1 MKTSVGF
8 AFVGSFVLVCAGLL
22 LPACNSVSTGGLSSH
37 GGAGGAKSTGGG
49 PGSTGRGGSGAGAS
63 GSGGVTGRGGS
74 VSSGTPGTGGVTGR
88 GGSVSSGGTL
98 GSGGLT
104 GSGGALGSGGGAGTG
119 GRLGSGGAGVGG
131 SGRGGS
137 SGLDGGAGR
146 GGSSG
151 RGGVTGSGGSVG
163 TGGTTA
169 RDAAPD
175 GNIPC
180 GSTTCG
186 AGEYCCS
193 ASCSLCAPIGA
204 ACVALA
210 CLPDG
215 GLGIDTGGCRAV
227 PTADSVFCGSTQ
239 PPHAYVCVLDTLPA
253 PCVAVNVTNVSD
265 TYCCP

>member
-1 MKTSVGF
+1 MKTSIGF
-8 AFVGSFVLVCAGLL
+8 ALVGSFVLVCAGLS

-74 VSSGTPGTGGVTGR
+74 VSSGTPGTGGVASTGGVTGR
-88 GGSVSSGGTL
+88 GGSGGTL
-98 GSGGLT
+98 GSGGL
-104 GSGGALGSGGGAGTG
+104 S
-119 GRLGSGGAGVGG
+119 GSGGAGVGG

-146 GGSSG
+146 GGSGG
-151 RGGVTGSGGSVG
+151 RGGATGSGGSVG

-175 GNIPC
+175 RNIPC
-180 GSTTCG
+180 GSTTCA

-193 ASCSLCAPIGA
+193 ASCGLCAPTGA
-204 ACVALA
+204 TCVAIA
-210 CLPDG
+210 CLPDA
-215 GLGIDTGGCRAV
+215 GLGIDAGGCTAV
-227 PTADSVFCGSTQ
+227 PAADSILCGSTQ
-239 PPHAYVCVLDTLPA
+239 PPHAYVCVLSSLPA
-253 PCVAVNVTNVSD
+253 PCVAVNITNATD

>member
-1 MKTSVGF
+1 MRVLRAAEKRGILSLQVNIDEGPALGRREMKTSVGF
-8 AFVGSFVLVCAGLL
+8 AFVGSFVMVCAGWL
-22 LPACNSVSTGGLSSH
+22 LPACNSVATGGLSSH
-37 GGAGGAKSTGGG
+37 GGAGGAKSTGG
-49 PGSTGRGGSGAGAS
+49 
-63 GSGGVTGRGGS
+63 VTGRGGS
-74 VSSGTPGTGGVTGR
+74 A
-88 GGSVSSGGTL
+88 SSGGAL

-104 GSGGALGSGGGAGTG
+104 GGGGALGSGGGAGTG

-193 ASCSLCAPIGA
+193 ASCSLCAPTGA
-204 ACVALA
+204 ACVTLA
-210 CLPDG
+210 CLPDA